1 MFDRRALIGAIILG
15 VIIVASPAYTQEKSI
30 VVASTTSAQDS
41 GLFEYL
47 LPIFKQK
54 TGITVKVLAQ
64 GTSQALDTARRGDAD
79 VVFVHD
85 NSAEEKFLAEG
96 EGVKRFPVMYNDFV
110 LIGPKDDPAGIKGM
124 KDVAKA
130 FQIIKEKQA
139 CFVSRG
145 DHSGTHVAELN
156 LWKAA
161 DADIEKDRGPWYKSI
176 GQGMG
181 ATLNFAIA
189 SNCYVLSDRGT
200 WMHFKNKGDLQI
212 LVDGDRRMFN
222 QYVVMLVN
230 PAQHP
235 DVKKELGQQ
244 FIDWLISPDGQ
255 KTIANYKIEGEQSFY
270 VTNTSPFLFGEIGL
284 IDLLAVLLSVA
295 TVSILWYVVKKGFA
309 DDVKDLQFLLTFIV
323 VVIPFVMLIYFGLA
337 VINYDAMAARAGWP
351 LVLPLDGPLSPL
363 VLGPAAFYI
372 GQTMWLWWDWRKLR
386 KPR

>member
-64 GTSQALDTARRGDAD
+64 GTGQALDAARRGDAD
-79 VVFVHD
+79 VAFVHAI
-85 NSAEEKFLAEG
+85 SEEAKFLAEG

-110 LIGPKDDPAGIKGM
+110 LIGPKDDPAGIMGR

-145 DHSGTHVAELN
+145 DHSGTHIAELN
-156 LWKAA
+156 FWKAA
-161 DADIEKDRGPWYKSI
+161 DADIEKDRGPWYKSV

-200 WMHFKNKGDLQI
+200 WINFKNKGDLQI
-212 LVDGDRRMFN
+212 LVDGDKRMFN
-222 QYVVMLVN
+222 QYDVMLVN
-230 PAQHP
+230 PAKHP

-244 FIDWLISPDGQ
+244 FIDRLTSPDGQ
-255 KTIANYKIEGEQSFY
+255 KTIANYKIEGKQLFY
-270 VTNTSPFLFGEIGL
+270 LPNTSPFLFV
-284 IDLLAVLLSVA
+284 LLA
-295 TVSILWYVVKKGFA
+295 
-309 DDVKDLQFLLTFIV
+309 
-323 VVIPFVMLIYFGLA
+323 
-337 VINYDAMAARAGWP
+337 
-351 LVLPLDGPLSPL
+351 LV
-363 VLGPAAFYI
+363 
-372 GQTMWLWWDWRKLR
+372 
-386 KPR
+386 